1 MRTPSPHRGTRLI
14 RWRTWRRGGLFGLGL
29 LLALSA
35 CGGAARQAEP
45 TRSPAGSAPA
55 AEMSSPAHQEIAAL
69 WAEIQD
75 QRARPGGDQVSEIE
89 SESLTTDSVAG
100 ADSVDAA
107 AEPDPAPMSLAGAG
121 PDPEQVRADIR
132 GPEVEC
138 PASSEVAVGD
148 SCGDVCTLGSSICDS
163 AGRIC
168 ELASELDGDAWA
180 RGKCVAA
187 ADECGQATARCCSCR
202 E

>member
-1 MRTPSPHRGTRLI
+1 M
-14 RWRTWRRGGLFGLGL
+14 

-45 TRSPAGSAPA
+45 ARSPAGSAPA

-69 WAEIQD
+69 WAEIED
-75 QRARPGGDQVSEIE
+75 QRTRTGGDQVSEIE
-89 SESLTTDSVAG
+89 SESLTTNSVAG
-100 ADSVDAA
+100 ADSVGAT
-107 AEPDPAPMSLAGAG
+107 AEPDPAPMSLADAG
-121 PDPEQVRADIR
+121 PDPERVKADIR
-132 GPEVEC
+132 GPEAEC
-138 PASSEVAVGD
+138 PASSEVAMGD